1 MGDWAPEIVVI
12 GAACLDVKGHVGGQ
26 LHPATS
32 NPGQVRVTVGGV
44 ARNIAENLARLGT
57 HTALLAVVARD
68 PYGHEIVKHTGIAG
82 VDVSGVLFLRGQRTA
97 AYVAL
102 IDGAGNLAAAVHD
115 TAIIAELT
123 PRHIYDHRRLFKH
136 ARMVVVDANTP
147 LETFATIRRLAEK
160 YKVPLCLDTVSL
172 GLAERYRD
180 SLGHLRLLACAA
192 GEAEVLT
199 GRPVTSRR
207 QAAAAARALV
217 AAGAEV
223 AIINLGHEGVVY
235 ASTEH
240 NGSVPAIGGEVVD
253 STGASEALTAAVI
266 YGLANGI
273 ALDEAVWLGVC
284 AAALTAQSLETVR
297 SDLSLELLY
306 QRLGA

>member
-1 MGDWAPEIVVI
+1 MGAWLPEIVVI
-12 GAACLDVKGHVGGQ
+12 GAACLDVKGHVQGRIQ
-26 LHPATS
+26 PATS

-68 PYGHEIVKHTGIAG
+68 PYGHEIVKHTSAAG
-82 VDVSGVLFLRGQRTA
+82 VDVGAVLFVRDQRTA
-97 AYVAL
+97 SYVAL
-102 IDGAGNLAAAVHD
+102 IDGSGDLAAAVDD
-115 TAIIAELT
+115 TAILAKLT
-123 PRHIYDHRRLFKH
+123 PRHIYQHRRLFKR

-147 LETFATIRRLAEK
+147 LETFATIRRIAQK
-160 YKVPLCLDTVSL
+160 YRVPLCLDTVSL
-172 GLAERYRD
+172 GLAERYRS
-180 SLGHLRLLACAA
+180 SLEHLRLLACDA

-199 GRPVTSRR
+199 GMPVTTRR

-217 AAGAEV
+217 AAGVEV
-223 AIINLGHEGVVY
+223 VIINLGSDGVVY

-253 STGASEALTAAVI
+253 STGAAEALTAAVI
-266 YGLANGI
+266 YGLANDI
-273 ALDEAVWLGVC
+273 PLDEAVWLGSS

-297 SDLSLELLY
+297 SDLSLDLLY
-306 QRLGA
+306 QRLVA